1 MPPAQGL
8 QYSQM
13 QDLNETQD
21 IPTTTEDAPPPK
33 PARVRKPRAKKIAA
47 PEAVAGVDGATE
59 VQEVPGRLADE
70 PSTALESPQEEALQP
85 RELDDDDAGETPGLD
100 GEDDGT
106 GGPSRSQRRRL
117 QRKRAAARRA
127 AEGPIVDFPG
137 QEAAAEEPEEDA
149 EAPVEAEAVEKPK
162 RTRKPRQ
169 RKEPGEKQPVDP
181 ARVNVP
187 APFMHMSEA
196 EFGGILD
203 FYGIEWRYEPRSFP
217 LRWEHGRVME
227 AFTPDFYLPQFDLY
241 VELTTLKSGL
251 RAEKNR
257 KLRLIKEIY
266 PEVNIRLFHKA
277 ELFRFLTKYGYG
289 PMGPDDVPD
298 VHRILIQAAK
308 LQQRVMELGTQISRD
323 YADREPVL
331 IGVLRGVVCF
341 IGDLVPSITVPVC
354 VDFLAFSGYSGTPG
368 AFKILKDLDEN
379 IKGRDVILV
388 EDIVDTGLT
397 LNVLLE
403 YLATKKPASI
413 KVCTLLD
420 KKIRRLTNVTLDYV
434 GFEIPDEFVVGYGL
448 DFRQRYR
455 NLPFIGVLKHELLP

>member
-1 MPPAQGL
+1 
-8 QYSQM
+8 M
-13 QDLNETQD
+13 QDLDETQD
-21 IPTTTEDAPPPK
+21 LPTMTEEAPPPK
-33 PARVRKPRAKKIAA
+33 PPRARNPRTKKNPT
-47 PEAVAGVDGATE
+47 PEATTVVEAPPGEEFAATGSFDDE
-59 VQEVPGRLADE
+59 ESAQAD
-70 PSTALESPQEEALQP
+70 Q
-85 RELDDDDAGETPGLD
+85 DDAETGTAPLPETD
-100 GEDDGT
+100 GNT
-106 GGPSRSQRRRL
+106 PYSRSQRRRL

-127 AEGPIVDFPG
+127 AGGDGVIDFPG
-137 QEAAAEEPEEDA
+137 PEDDAEPEEEAA
-149 EAPVEAEAVEKPK
+149 EPAVAEKPK
-162 RTRKPRQ
+162 RTRKPRA
-169 RKEPGEKQPVDP
+169 RKEPAEKPPIDP

-217 LRWEHGRVME
+217 FRWEHGRVME

-257 KLRLIKEIY
+257 KLRLLKEMY

-298 VHRILIQAAK
+298 VHRILIPANK
-308 LQQRVMELGTQISRD
+308 LQQRVAELGTEISRD
-323 YADREPVL
+323 YADSEPIL

-341 IGDLVPSITVPVC
+341 LGDLLRAITIPVNL
-354 VDFLAFSGYSGTPG
+354 DFLAFSGYSGAPG

-379 IKGRDVILV
+379 VKGRDVILV

-397 LNVLLE
+397 LNILLE
-403 YLATKKPASI
+403 YLATKKPASV

-420 KKIRRLTNVTLDYV
+420 KRIRRLTNVKLDYV
-434 GFEIPDEFVVGYGL
+434 GFEVPDEFVVGYGL